1 MVEISHYLISIV
13 AVLIILT
20 VHEYSH
26 ALVADR
32 LGDPTA
38 REMGRLTLNPL
49 RHLDP
54 IGALCMVLFHFGW
67 ARPVPIDLRYF
78 KKPRR
83 DFALSALAGPLSNLV
98 CAFIGAFFYLGT
110 YALFRDVVFTSEFSY
125 NFTYYTLYFFLVFHQ
140 INLGIAIFNL
150 LPIPPLDGS
159 RLLGVI
165 LPERAYYAVLRYERV
180 IYYAVLAWLF
190 LGRIVSDFILS
201 IPGAA
206 DIVLLRVLSEIL
218 SLSGLIGHAVSFLSE
233 AMLDFWQL
241 ILAL

>member
-1 MVEISHYLISIV
+1 MVEISRYLISIV

-26 ALVADR
+26 ALVANR

-38 REMGRLTLNPL
+38 RDMGRLTLNPL

-67 ARPVPIDLRYF
+67 AKPVPIDLRYF

-83 DFALSALAGPLSNLV
+83 DFALSALAGPLSNLI
-98 CAFIGAFFYLGT
+98 CAFVGAGLYLVT
-110 YALFRDVVFTSEFSY
+110 YALVRDIVFSNEFAY
-125 NFTYYTLYFFLVFHQ
+125 NLVYYTLYFFLVFHQ

-165 LPERAYYAVLRYERV
+165 LPKKAYYTLLRYERV
-180 IYYAVLAWLF
+180 IYYVILAWLF
-190 LGRIVSDFILS
+190 LGRMVSNFILAL
-201 IPGAA
+201 PGASN
-206 DIVLLRVLSEIL
+206 LLFVRILAEIL
-218 SLSGLIGHAVSFLSE
+218 SLSGLIGHAVEFLSR
-233 AMLDFWQL
+233 AMFAVWQWIPVL
-241 ILAL
+241 